1 MAGPSSQIY
10 DVLVIGAGCAGS
22 SAAMYAGRFGLKV
35 LMIGELPGGTIT
47 QTHLVENYPGFES
60 ITGLEL
66 GERLLHHAQ
75 AYGVELKMEKAVKI
89 NRQPDSLFAVTTD
102 AKTTYLSRTIIAATG
117 AEWKKLGAPG
127 EKEYANR
134 GVHYCALCDGAFYK
148 NKVIAVV
155 GSGDS
160 AAKESQ
166 LLAEY
171 GSHVYVFVRGDAL
184 HGEPINNKRVAAN
197 RKITVFTGVQ
207 VKEIVGGGEKKKM
220 THLKLSRP
228 CAPVVAGE
236 AGALK
241 SGKPVDLF
249 PADALFVLI
258 GQAPLSLLLAEMGV
272 ALNAKGEVKVDREMR
287 TNVEG
292 VYAAGDV
299 NDSVFKQA
307 IVSAADGVVAAY
319 SAFEHLGKGRK

>member
-1 MAGPSSQIY
+1 MADSSSLVY

-47 QTHLVENYPGFES
+47 QTHVVENYPGFES

-75 AYGVELKMEKAVKI
+75 AYGVELKMEKAMKI
-89 NRQPDSLFAVTTD
+89 ARQPDSLFAVTTD

-148 NKVIAVV
+148 NKVIAIV

-160 AAKESQ
+160 AAKEAQ

-171 GSHVYVFVRGDAL
+171 GSHVYMFVRGNEL

-220 THLKLSRP
+220 TSLKLSKP
-228 CAPVVAGE
+228 CAP
-236 AGALK
+236 AGAK
-241 SGKPVDLF
+241 ATDLF

-258 GQAPLSLLLAEMGV
+258 GQAPLSVLLAETGV
-272 ALNAKGEVKVDREMR
+272 ALNEKGEVKVDREMR

-319 SAFEHLGKGRK
+319 SAFHHIGEKKK